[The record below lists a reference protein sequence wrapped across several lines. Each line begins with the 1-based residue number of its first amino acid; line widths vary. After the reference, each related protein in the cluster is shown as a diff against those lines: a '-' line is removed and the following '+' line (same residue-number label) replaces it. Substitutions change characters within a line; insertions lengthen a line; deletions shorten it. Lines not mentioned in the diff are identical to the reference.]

1 MLKLFFVGAPWCPQ
15 CPQSK
20 TNFERAINKFQ
31 GITWEY
37 VDIEANPDL
46 GCMLDVMSVPAV
58 VALRDRT
65 IVARM
70 GTGTTLQ
77 YRKFIEGLIN

>member
-1 MLKLFFVGAPWCPQ
+1 MLKLFFVGAPWCAQ

-20 TNFERAINKFQ
+20 ANFERAINKFQ
-31 GITWEY
+31 GIEWEY
-37 VDIEANPDL
+37 IDIEANPDL
-46 GCMLDVMSVPAV
+46 GYMLDVMFVPTV

-65 IVARM
+65 EVARM

-77 YRKFIEGLIN
+77 YKKMVEGLIN

>member
-1 MLKLFFVGAPWCPQ
+1 MLKLFFVGAPWCAQ
-15 CPQSK
+15 CPQAK
-20 TNFERAINKFQ
+20 ANFEKAIRKFQ
-31 GITWEY
+31 GIEWEY
-37 VDIEANPDL
+37 IDIEANPDL
-46 GCMLDVMSVPAV
+46 GYMLDVMSLPAV

-65 IVARM
+65 VVARM